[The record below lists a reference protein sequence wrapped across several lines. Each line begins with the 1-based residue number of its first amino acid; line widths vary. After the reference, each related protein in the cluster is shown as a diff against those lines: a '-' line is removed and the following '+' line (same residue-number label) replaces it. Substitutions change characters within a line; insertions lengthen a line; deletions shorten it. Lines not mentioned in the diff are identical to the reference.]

1 LVIRWA
7 ALESLGRTAAMG
19 RTAFAEAFRDVVGET
34 PLQYLTAWRMQKAK
48 VLLTGTRWTLDRI
61 AETVGYDSGAA
72 LSRVFRL
79 TAGVSP
85 GAFRRTAE
93 LAPA

>member
-1 LVIRWA
+1 
-7 ALESLGRTAAMG
+7 MG